1 MTKLNHHCHW
11 RVGGLSEG
19 KIKRILKDFGIT
31 EIESEVYLFLASH
44 DALKGTEIARKVKKD
59 RAQVYHI
66 LKSLQAKGL
75 VESTFEA
82 PVRFTPVPFERV
94 VESTIKLKR
103 DEAARIESI
112 KQELFDYW
120 KNISRGRSESP
131 LEKFSVIE
139 ENNQIYPKIFEMIN
153 KTKRQFSIV
162 STIQDLLRADQ
173 YGLLDAVFDHPLKSH
188 VQFRFLTELS
198 EKNVNSMKGL
208 LGRKTNA
215 GVNFKGRNPN
225 LGLPLSPRTVMRDEE
240 EILLFITPTT
250 DTLPTAQDEVCFWTN
265 CKALLQMFVE
275 VFEDLWTN
283 STDINEKI
291 EEIESGKPIPTARVI
306 NDAHI
311 ALETYNEII
320 RSAEVEII
328 MMTSSKGL
336 IESWKHIALLKE
348 RVERGVSVRI
358 MTPIT
363 SDNLQ
368 AARELLKCCS
378 VKHVPTSYLDTLIVD
393 GKRLFQSQVSGN
405 QKLSLTPHFY
415 TDDFEYVEKT
425 KKMLND
431 VWRNASIPSA
441 ITLESILKPT
451 IPAVAPLSEEE
462 YAWSRPDGAYQKTVH
477 IVKEKIGIIT
487 EKDVLNKIIN
497 AKKYPAKNWPK
508 DVIRLYGSS
517 GHAVIYPPDS
527 FNLPNMMIWVMHENK
542 QSSFGVTDR
551 LFVYLWLETPK
562 GYAFVPVAVVTDNP
576 GNVWFEKV
584 RFAGT
589 PAGQNVQLVKRDELQ
604 VRVHGNTVFAG
615 WTKPIPLL
623 RSKCTLPP
631 SCIMLEGYS
640 RLKTGV
646 VDWDSPSGVKTN
658 SEFNGFDAF
667 VTFFHPA
674 SKYSGPGT
682 DGTIG
687 RDIVVTLYPP

>member
-1 MTKLNHHCHW
+1 M
-11 RVGGLSEG
+11 LSEENT
-19 KIKRILKDFGIT
+19 KRLLKDFGLT
-31 EIESEVYLFLASH
+31 GMESEIYLFLARH
-44 DALKGTEIARKVKKD
+44 EALKGTEITRQVKKD
-59 RAQVYHI
+59 KAQVYRI

-75 VESTFEA
+75 VESTVET
-82 PVRFTPVPFERV
+82 PVRFIPVPFERI
-94 VESTIKLKR
+94 VESTIKAKR
-103 DEAARIESI
+103 DEATRIESI

-120 KNISRGRSESP
+120 KSISRGRPESP
-131 LEKFSVIE
+131 LEKFLVIE
-139 ENNQIYPKIFEMIN
+139 GSSKIYPKIFEMIN
-153 KTKRQFSIV
+153 KTRRQFSIV
-162 STIQDLLRADQ
+162 STIQGLLRADQ
-173 YGLLDAVFDHPLKSH
+173 YGLLDAAFKHPLKSQ

-198 EKNVNSMKGL
+198 EKNVSVMKSL
-208 LGRKTNA
+208 IGRKPKV

-225 LGLPLSPRTVMRDEE
+225 LGLLLSPRMAIRDEE

-250 DTLPTAQDEVCFWTN
+250 VSSPTAQDEVCLWTN

-283 STDINEKI
+283 STDINKKI

-311 ALETYNEII
+311 ALETYNEVIG
-320 RSAEVEII
+320 SATEEII
-328 MMTSSKGL
+328 MMISSKGL
-336 IESWKHIALLKE
+336 IESWKHIALLRE
-348 RVERGVSVRI
+348 RIERGVSVRI
-358 MTPIT
+358 MAPIT
-363 SDNLQ
+363 NDNLH
-368 AARELLKCCS
+368 AARELLTCCS
-378 VKHVPTSYLDTLIVD
+378 VKHVPPNYLDTVVVD

-405 QKLSLTPHFY
+405 QKLSLAPRFY

-425 KKMLND
+425 KNMLND
-431 VWRNASIPSA
+431 VWRNTSIPSS

-451 IPAVAPLSEEE
+451 LPAVAPLSEEE
-462 YAWSRPDGAYQKTVH
+462 YAWSKLDGAYQKTVH
-477 IVKEKIGIIT
+477 NVKEKIGIIT

-551 LFVYLWLETPK
+551 LFVYLWLEKPK
-562 GYAFVPVAVVTDNP
+562 GYTFVPVAVVTDNP
-576 GNVWFEKV
+576 RNVWFEKI

-615 WTKPIPLL
+615 WTMLIPLL
-623 RSKCTLPP
+623 GSKYTLPP

-646 VDWDSPSGVKTN
+646 VDYDSPSGVKTK
-658 SEFNGFDAF
+658 SVFSGLDAF

-687 RDIVVTLYPP
+687 RDIVVTLYPPLAMDV